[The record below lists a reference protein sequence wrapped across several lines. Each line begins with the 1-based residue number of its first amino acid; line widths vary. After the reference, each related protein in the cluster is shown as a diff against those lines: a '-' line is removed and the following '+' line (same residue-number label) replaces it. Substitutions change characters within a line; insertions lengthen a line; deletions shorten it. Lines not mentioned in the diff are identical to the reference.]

1 VLSHGLFVVAK
12 KVCHIR
18 HRDAAL
24 QKNSR
29 EGMTEPVGRRRFVE
43 LAGKLKHLAD
53 FPAPHVGDGFELV

>member
-1 VLSHGLFVVAK
+1 VLSHGPFVVAE
-12 KVCHIR
+12 KVRHIR

-29 EGMTEPVGRRRFVE
+29 ESVTEPVRRRRFVE
-43 LAGKLKHLAD
+43 LAGQLKHLAD